1 MLGDLGLSSPSA
13 LSPPRPAS
21 RAHPTA
27 TGPVRARGIDF
38 NLVNHECVTVTE
50 IEPRAVS
57 AIPFAFRVQQGPGRP
72 FGDRGSRDTRRP
84 PPRGPGRVSGRIT
97 RSGPVEASRSST
109 RPSTPS
115 AYSWVMPRTTDVAS
129 RKASF
134 TTRTLAERPPR
145 RAAPGRS
152 DNASGCRFRACLHS
166 LCSVA
171 AHRAGRPR
179 AQSQP
184 RRRPPQLGWST

>member
-1 MLGDLGLSSPSA
+1 MLLGLSSLRS
-13 LSPPRPAS
+13 LPRPVS

-57 AIPFAFRVQQGPGRP
+57 AIPFAFRVQPRGLAVRSAIA
-72 FGDRGSRDTRRP
+72 DRIARHSPSP
-84 PPRGPGRVSGRIT
+84 PPRGPGRVSGRIN